1 MLVSVGLNMHPLPV
15 NAGAGRVS
23 GLAEPPDSS
32 CLVRVAHGQGA
43 HHGET
48 SGNPKG
54 GTAAMVA
61 APLAAIDLPL
71 KLLVR
76 EDDEGAVW
84 MSDID
89 SQWLAERYGLAAD
102 SAAPLP
108 AAGALAG
115 RVAAHTG
122 EK

>member
-1 MLVSVGLNMHPLPV
+1 
-15 NAGAGRVS
+15 
-23 GLAEPPDSS
+23 
-32 CLVRVAHGQGA
+32 
-43 HHGET
+43 
-48 SGNPKG
+48 
-54 GTAAMVA
+54 MVA